1 MYSISKSDC
10 GEWYC
15 IEKESKPLLTTMG
28 HPVRTAFK
36 SLADKLLTDLEKYG
50 EDPSDPV
57 SIVAF
62 HYAMIDFFYNM

>member
-1 MYSISKSDC
+1 MYSISNCDE
-10 GEWYC
+10 GYA
-15 IEKESKPLLTTMG
+15 IEKDSKALLTTMG

-36 SLADKLLTDLEKYG
+36 PLADRLIKDLEKYG